1 MKAREKSRA
10 FVIGIPRRAGE
21 ENHARTIAGRVT
33 SVRLTTPLPP
43 AVTALSQS
51 PPEYSEMHFPTS
63 LSDIDFLAIVAAA
76 AVILNIIG
84 YMMKTMIPLRIV
96 AMTTNCLF
104 ITWSSFAGVYP
115 TLILNVILFPI
126 NALRLFQMKRLIRQ
140 VNEAANG
147 DLSFDWV
154 KPFTTKHHHDA
165 GTTLFQKG
173 DPASEMHFIMSG
185 RFRVVERDVIGELGL
200 LEPGKSRT
208 ATIECIESGET
219 LVISYDHVMQLYFQN
234 PTFGFYFLQLSTARL
249 FHTIKTLEEENA
261 TLRAAKANLGPTAS
275 A

>member
-1 MKAREKSRA
+1 
-10 FVIGIPRRAGE
+10 
-21 ENHARTIAGRVT
+21 
-33 SVRLTTPLPP
+33 
-43 AVTALSQS
+43 
-51 PPEYSEMHFPTS
+51 MHFPTS
-63 LSDIDFLAIVAAA
+63 LSDIDFVMLVSAA
-76 AVILNIIG
+76 AVILNIVG
-84 YMMKTMIPLRIV
+84 YLMKTMIPLRIV

-104 ITWSSFAGVYP
+104 ITWSTLASVYP
-115 TLILNVILFPI
+115 TLILNLILFPI
-126 NALRLFQMKRLIRQ
+126 NALRFWQMKRLIRQ

-185 RFRVVERDVIGELGL
+185 RFRVVERDIEIGPGGVIGELGL
-200 LEPGKSRT
+200 LEPGKART

-249 FHTIKTLEEENA
+249 FHTIKSLEEENA
-261 TLRAAKANLGPTAS
+261 ALRSANARLGSTTS